1 MKYLKLLI
9 DENLSSKNHTYTLTT
24 KISKTV
30 GLIAKLRHIVP
41 NRTLLN
47 IYKSLI
53 APYIWYGLTSWG
65 TASKTLLK
73 NIPVLQKRVLRL
85 IHFAPVREH
94 AYHFS

>member
-9 DENLSSKNHTYTLTT
+9 DENLSSKNHIYTLTT

-30 GLIAKLRHIVP
+30 GLLAKLRHIVP